1 MREYSPPPGSIP
13 TLPVPDLSAVRR
25 AHLIGIGG
33 AGMSGIT
40 RLLLDRGIAISGS
53 DLKDG
58 PGVAALRDAGAT
70 VTIGHDAASLDDPDA
85 VIISTA
91 IPAGNPELRAAAER
105 GIPVLVRAQVL
116 AALMREHRSIA
127 VAGTHGKTTTTSMIA
142 VVLEHAGMDPTY
154 VVGGELNESGS
165 NARSGTGPLFVAEAD
180 ESDGSF
186 LLLRPEIA
194 VVTNVEPDHLDF
206 YADAPE
212 VEAAFAEFCRRA
224 GPARPGGRPPRG
236 PAPAPAR
243 APLPAERGRRRGG
256 RGGGGRGPLRRG
268 RGTAVLRRCSQE

>member
-33 AGMSGIT
+33 AGMSGIA
-40 RLLLDRGIAISGS
+40 RLLLDRGVAISGS

-70 VTIGHDAASLDDPDA
+70 VTIGHDAASLGDPDV

-127 VAGTHGKTTTTSMIA
+127 VAGT
-142 VVLEHAGMDPTY
+142 V
-154 VVGGELNESGS
+154 
-165 NARSGTGPLFVAEAD
+165 EA
-180 ESDGSF
+180 
-186 LLLRPEIA
+186 
-194 VVTNVEPDHLDF
+194 DHLDF
-206 YADAPE
+206 FVDLVD
-212 VEAAFAEFCRRA
+212 VEASFVTFCR
-224 GPARPGGRPPRG
+224 G
-236 PAPAPAR
+236 
-243 APLPAERGRRRGG
+243 AERLIACGDDPGFRR
-256 RGGGGRGPLRRG
+256 
-268 RGTAVLRRCSQE
+268 VLNAA